1 MKKNEQIEELF
12 KQANQE
18 FVSLKLA
25 SNKIKNKLWAEIDIV
40 TEEKNLWL
48 NNISREFLKLKL
60 YRYSIIVLAS
70 IVIILIAGSGIG
82 YAADSAVPGDVL
94 YPLDRKIE
102 GIQLLIF
109 KNPETNGQL
118 RILILEERTS
128 ELEKLKNKSNH
139 DDKIE
144 KLKQNSLGDLEQS
157 FSQVL
162 KVMEIQRLNYELENE
177 FPSRKVQ
184 IMENNLE
191 RLERVNQ
198 LIKAERLSA
207 KRLNLFNIY
216 LIN

>member
-18 FVSLKLA
+18 FAGLKLA
-25 SNKIKNKLWAEIDIV
+25 PAKIKSKLWEEIDIV

-70 IVIILIAGSGIG
+70 FVILLLAGSGIG
-82 YAADSAVPGDVL
+82 YAADLAVPGDVL

-109 KNPETNGQL
+109 RNPETNSQL

-128 ELEKLKNKSNH
+128 ELEKLKNKGNQS
-139 DDKIE
+139 DKIE
-144 KLKQNSLGDLEQS
+144 KLKQDSLGDLERS
-157 FSQVL
+157 FPQAL
-162 KVMEIQRLNYELENE
+162 KVMEIQRLNYELENQ
-177 FPSRKVQ
+177 FVPRKIQ
-184 IMENNLE
+184 IMENHLE

-198 LIKAERLSA
+198 LIKAERLNA
-207 KRLNLFNIY
+207 RKINLFNIY